1 MSGSFSQSG
10 SKFVPS
16 SKSEACVSVGGLGLC
31 VGTVGRLSSKSLRL
45 CSASLL
51 RVWMRVISCWCAKS
65 AGWGLVVLRSP
76 FCCAASR
83 SFKPVAGGRSDC
95 LRSVGWL
102 FLCVVWFRLWSAR
115 VFGRGPPVC
124 SSCTFGSRASG
135 CPDRGH
141 GKPRCSSAGGWAEW
155 MSWHLQ

>member
-1 MSGSFSQSG
+1 MSDSFSQSG

-16 SKSEACVSVGGLGLC
+16 SKSEACVLVGGLGLC

-65 AGWGLVVLRSP
+65 AGCGLVVLGSP

-83 SFKPVAGGRSDC
+83 SFKPVTGGRSGC

-102 FLCVVWFRLWSAR
+102 FLCVDWFRLRSAR

-124 SSCTFGSRASG
+124 ASCIFCSRAGG
-135 CPDRGH
+135 CPVCGP
-141 GKPRCSSAGGWAEW
+141 GKLRSSSAGGWVEW
-155 MSWHLQ
+155 VSRHLQ